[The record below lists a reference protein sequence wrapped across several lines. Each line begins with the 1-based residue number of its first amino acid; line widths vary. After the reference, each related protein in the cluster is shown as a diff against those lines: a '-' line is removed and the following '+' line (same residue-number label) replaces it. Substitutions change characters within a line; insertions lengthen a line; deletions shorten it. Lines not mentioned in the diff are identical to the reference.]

1 MNTMIED
8 LHPFALFPDPRLSGI
23 DGLVGF
29 HIRLASAAV
38 YQHFTESVGD
48 LGLTQKQVA
57 TLWLIH
63 DHPGIA
69 QADIGRRLRMD
80 RASVMAIVNRMQD
93 RGFLERGASTK
104 DRRRQTL
111 SLTGEGQA
119 ALTQARSCIVE
130 HENWLKSRFSPAE
143 TAMLVELL
151 RRVYA

>member
-1 MNTMIED
+1 MPDRKPVD
-8 LHPFALFPDPRLSGI
+8 LLPDPRLSGI

-38 YQHFTESVGD
+38 YQHFTETFSD

-57 TLWLIH
+57 ILWLIE
-63 DHPGIA
+63 DQPGIA

-93 RGFLERGASTK
+93 RGFLKRGASAH

-111 SLTGEGQA
+111 SLTDAGAVELRKARASIA
-119 ALTQARSCIVE
+119 A
-130 HENWLKSRFSPAE
+130 HEAWLKARFTAEE
-143 TAMLVELL
+143 TASLMALL
-151 RRVYA
+151 RRIYV

>member
-1 MNTMIED
+1 MTTMQKPSP
-8 LHPFALFPDPRLSGI
+8 LSPFPDPHLSGI

-38 YQHFTESVGD
+38 YQHFTETFSD

-57 TLWLIH
+57 VLWLIE
-63 DHPGIA
+63 DQPGIA
-69 QADIGRRLRMD
+69 QADIGRRLKMD

-93 RGFLERGASTK
+93 RGFLRRAASSQ

-111 SLTGEGQA
+111 SLTDAGSA
-119 ALTQARSCIVE
+119 SLAQARICIAD
-130 HENWLKSRFSPAE
+130 HEEWLKSRFSPAE

-151 RRVYA
+151 RRVYV